1 MGVRTEA
8 LRERV
13 RSRKVLVAPGVFSP
27 AAARVAEKEGF
38 EAAYLSGAAF
48 SGLLGLPDVGLTTLQ
63 EVAKAAY
70 DIASQVKIPLIVDAD
85 TGFGEAVNVAR
96 TVAMLKASGAAA
108 LQIEDQVLPK
118 RCGHLDGKELIASEE
133 MERKVA
139 AAREA
144 AGGDMMVVARTDAR
158 AVEGLDAAIDR
169 ARAYSRAGADVI
181 FPEALQGEDE
191 FAEARRKLA
200 KPLMAN
206 MTEFGKTPYIT
217 AAEFERLGYNIVIF
231 PVTAFRAAMKAVERT
246 LRVLKEEGTQE
257 GMLGSL
263 MTRAEFYDLIGYDS
277 YEKADRR
284 ALRAGRRPD
293 KTG

>member
-1 MGVRTEA
+1 LGVRTEA